1 MVEFRGEVVKG
12 RGRTGQGH
20 KIDAAANGLVVRG
33 KGQTE
38 FKNVFP
44 SKIVKVS
51 NGEE

>member
-20 KIDAAANGLVVRG
+20 KIDGSSKWFSSEG